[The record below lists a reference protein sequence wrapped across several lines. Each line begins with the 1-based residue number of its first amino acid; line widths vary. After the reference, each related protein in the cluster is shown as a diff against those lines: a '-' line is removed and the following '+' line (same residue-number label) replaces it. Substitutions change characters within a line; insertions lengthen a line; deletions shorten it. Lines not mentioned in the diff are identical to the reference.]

1 MISTC
6 VMLAAPEVTPSSG
19 LWALQAQ
26 QERWLSS
33 QAAFGH
39 LWAPHVLSEEVVA
52 GCFSAEQQPAGRG
65 VLGLPGWDYW
75 KVIKCDSGAAT

>member
-6 VMLAAPEVTPSSG
+6 VMLTALEVTPSSG

-39 LWAPHVLSEEVVA
+39 LWAPHVLSEEVRRWLLCVLVLSSSQQVGESWDFQA
-52 GCFSAEQQPAGRG
+52 GITG
-65 VLGLPGWDYW
+65 
-75 KVIKCDSGAAT
+75 K